1 MDKTTLRNKVKEALS
16 TMSDNTYHSKS
27 LAIVKKV
34 LQEPYIIEANTIGLT
49 ISNKPEVD
57 TFLLI
62 EELWQLGKKVAVPK
76 CHPKTREMSFYAID
90 SFAQLETVYMHLR
103 EPIPE
108 RCEFVDANEMDV
120 ILVPGVVFDRYGYR
134 IGYGGGYYDRYVL
147 NYKKGKLLSMLFD
160 EQIIDRVPTEEHDC
174 PVDII
179 VTPSKRIDCLGQ
191 RGANENG

>member
-1 MDKTTLRNKVKEALS
+1 VDKTTLRNKVREMLA
-16 TMSDNTYHSKS
+16 TMDEEVYLRQSI
-27 LAIVKKV
+27 AVVKKL
-34 LQEPYIIEANTIGLT
+34 LQEPYIIEANIIGIT

-57 TFLLI
+57 TILLI

-76 CHPKTREMSFYAID
+76 CHPKTREMTFYAIE

-108 RCEFVDANEMDV
+108 KCELVDANEMDI
-120 ILVPGVVFDRYGYR
+120 ILVPGVVFDRFGYR

-147 NYKKGKLLSMLFD
+147 NYKKGKLMSLLFD
-160 EQIIDRVPTEEHDC
+160 EQIVNRVPSEEHDC

-179 VTPSKRIDCLGQ
+179 VTPTERIDCLAQ

>member
-1 MDKTTLRNKVKEALS
+1 MEKTTLRNEVKEAHA
-16 TMSDNTYHSKS
+16 TMSEVAYHNQSN
-27 LAIVKKV
+27 AVVKKV
-34 LQEPYIIEANTIGLT
+34 LQEPYIIEATTIGIT

-57 TFLLI
+57 TIQLI

-76 CHPKTREMSFYAID
+76 CDPKTREMLFYAIE

-108 RCEFVDANEMDV
+108 MCEFVDANEMDI
-120 ILVPGVVFDRYGYR
+120 ILVPGVVFDKFGYR

-147 NYKKGKLLSMLFD
+147 NYKKGKLMSLLFN
-160 EQIIDRVPTEEHDC
+160 EQLYERVPIEAHDC

-179 VTPSKRIDCLGQ
+179 VTPTIRIDCVTQ
-191 RGANENG
+191 RGAN

>member
-16 TMSDNTYHSKS
+16 TMSDNTYHSQS

-34 LQEPYIIEANTIGLT
+34 LEEPYIIEANTIGVT

>member
-16 TMSDNTYHSKS
+16 TMSDNTYHSQS

-34 LQEPYIIEANTIGLT
+34 LQEPYIIEANTIGVT

>member
-1 MDKTTLRNKVKEALS
+1 MDKTTLRNKVREMLA
-16 TMSDNTYHSKS
+16 TMDEEVYLRQSI
-27 LAIVKKV
+27 AVVKKL
-34 LQEPYIIEANTIGLT
+34 LQEPYIIEANIIGIT

-57 TFLLI
+57 TILLI

-76 CHPKTREMSFYAID
+76 CHPKTRKMTFYAIE

-108 RCEFVDANEMDV
+108 KCELVDANEMDI
-120 ILVPGVVFDRYGYR
+120 ILVPGVVFDRFGYR

-147 NYKKGKLLSMLFD
+147 NYKKGKLMSLLFD
-160 EQIIDRVPTEEHDC
+160 DQIVNRVPSEEHDC

-179 VTPSKRIDCLGQ
+179 VTPTERIDCLAQ

>member
-1 MDKTTLRNKVKEALS
+1 MNKTTLRNEVREALS
-16 TMSDNTYHSKS
+16 KMSEAAYQDRSF
-27 LAIVKKV
+27 IVAKNV
-34 LQEPYIIEANTIGLT
+34 LQEPYIIEANTIGIT

-57 TFLLI
+57 TIHLI

-76 CHPKTREMSFYAID
+76 CNPKTREMTFYAID

-108 RCEFVDANEMDV
+108 KCEFVDANEMDV
-120 ILVPGVVFDRYGYR
+120 ILVPGVVFDKFGYR

-147 NYKKGKLLSMLFD
+147 NCSKGKLVSLLFD
-160 EQIIDRVPTEEHDC
+160 EQLFEQVPTDAHDC

-179 VTPSKRIDCLGQ
+179 VTPTKRIDCVTQ
-191 RGANENG
+191 RGAN

>member
-1 MDKTTLRNKVKEALS
+1 MDKTTLRNKVRETLA
-16 TMSDNTYHSKS
+16 MINEEVYRRQSK
-27 LAIVKKV
+27 AVVQRV
-34 LQEPYIIEANTIGLT
+34 LQEPYIIEANTIGIT
-49 ISNKPEVD
+49 ISNQPEVD
-57 TFLLI
+57 TILLI

-76 CHPKTREMSFYAID
+76 CHPKTREMTFYAIE

-108 RCEFVDANEMDV
+108 RCELVDANEMDI
-120 ILVPGVVFDRYGYR
+120 ILVPGVVFDRLGYR

-147 NYKKGKLLSMLFD
+147 NYKKGKLMSLLFD
-160 EQIIDRVPTEEHDC
+160 EQIVNRVPTEEYDC

-179 VTPSKRIDCLGQ
+179 VTPTERIDCLAH

>member
-16 TMSDNTYHSKS
+16 TMSDNTYHSQS

-34 LQEPYIIEANTIGLT
+34 LQEPYIIEANTIGVT

-62 EELWQLGKKVAVPK
+62 EELWRLGKKVAVPK

-160 EQIIDRVPTEEHDC
+160 EQIIDRVPTEEHDS

>member
-16 TMSDNTYHSKS
+16 TMSDNTYHSQS

-34 LQEPYIIEANTIGLT
+34 LQEPYIIEANTIGVT

-76 CHPKTREMSFYAID
+76 CHPKTREMSFYVID